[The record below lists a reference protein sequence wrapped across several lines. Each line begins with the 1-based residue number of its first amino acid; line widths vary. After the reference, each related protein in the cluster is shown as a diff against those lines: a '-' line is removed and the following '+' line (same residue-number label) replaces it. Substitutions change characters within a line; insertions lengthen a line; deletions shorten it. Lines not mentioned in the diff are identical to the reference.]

1 MFVDISL
8 DCVVSLR
15 PLYGTLVR
23 VPRPSSLMFP
33 YSPKV
38 MLVIRPSRYGVVS
51 HGHVY
56 GLFVPLTPLVLIGFT
71 QGANISLEAGFCQ
84 ILFLCAVLVGFHS
97 LYQSTLILVP
107 HSIRPMWPDGLYPD
121 TLFLGTKCW
130 ILPRPIHP
138 KEIEVR
144 NEKDDVSRRCF
155 PGRSG
160 LLAIRRGLSPRN
172 SRTFSFMIPYSWEM
186 IFFDISLDCVEPQRP
201 QCDTLV
207 RLPRQFSLM
216 FPYSRSMMIVLRR
229 SLYGVVPDGHVF
241 GFFVTL
247 PPPVLIGFTQEANI
261 SFEVGFSK
269 LCFSVLCSSGFTHRT
284 KAPWSLFHLP

>member
-155 PGRSG
+155 PGR
-160 LLAIRRGLSPRN
+160 
-172 SRTFSFMIPYSWEM
+172 
-186 IFFDISLDCVEPQRP
+186 
-201 QCDTLV
+201 LV
-207 RLPRQFSLM
+207 
-216 FPYSRSMMIVLRR
+216 Y
-229 SLYGVVPDGHVF
+229 
-241 GFFVTL
+241 
-247 PPPVLIGFTQEANI
+247 
-261 SFEVGFSK
+261 
-269 LCFSVLCSSGFTHRT
+269 
-284 KAPWSLFHLP
+284 